1 MLSKEEIKCCKCDS
15 DYEEN
20 YYKYKN
26 NIFCFDCLTEQLE
39 NERILIIVNTISYY
53 NDDWQELGTSDDYD
67 RAIQNICE
75 EYEVK
80 EIENEFK

>member
-15 DYEEN
+15 YYKEN
-20 YYKYKN
+20 YYKYQN

-39 NERILIIVNTISYY
+39 NERILTIVNTVSYY
-53 NDDWQELGTSDDYD
+53 DEDWKGLGTSDNYD
-67 RAIQNICE
+67 EVIQNICE
-75 EYEVK
+75 EYEIE